1 VDIEKESLIAGA
13 LLHDIGKVALRAG
26 KSSKGKDHSEA
37 GAEWAKSFSKEKTI
51 RRELIECIRF
61 HHGKNLKDSNLSGD
75 SYAWIVYEADN
86 IAAGTDRRND
96 PEGSDAGGA
105 KFRQDRALE
114 SVFNVVLTSKKK
126 EETKKA
132 FSLKGTFEQETKIM
146 LPELEVDNARVSTSE
161 YAQIYEKFN
170 KELSDGGVDFSK
182 TGYVNSV
189 INIMES
195 LLAFVPSS
203 TNTEEISDISL
214 YDHSNLTA
222 CIASCMY
229 DYFQENKIENYR
241 ELCFEN
247 NKKLRQE
254 EIFLLVRADISG
266 IQDFIYTISSKGALK
281 SLRGRSFYL
290 ELMTE
295 YIADEILNALSLSRS
310 NILYTGGGGF
320 YLLLPNTEK
329 SLQVVKTMKKRVND
343 FFLERFSVNLYIEFG
358 WNAACAEELMNNSE
372 NENDG
377 MAPVYKKVSEMIS
390 KGKLSR
396 YDQDQ
401 LKEIFTPKKPVNEER
416 ECRICGVS
424 SKLIKN
430 SEEQY
435 ECVTC
440 NQLIKLGDKL
450 VRSESEEVLVFE
462 VCKDEQ
468 EGLSLPSY
476 DGTQCVLKI
485 DMLENVQKSVED
497 EKVIRVYSKNKYIA
511 GLKSSTNIMVGDYSK
526 MRGKNNRNK
535 PVEFESLAKDSEGIH
550 RIGVF
555 RADIDNLGHLFSH
568 GFRPEGKDKN
578 LQTLGRYTAISRSL
592 SYFFKSAINYIAME
606 ADYSLV
612 IVYSGGDDLFA
623 VGAWD
628 QIICFADDMRE
639 YFKRFSCDA
648 LSFSA
653 GIGFFKHDYPIAR
666 MASEVG
672 ELESFSKRQE
682 GKDSVSLFGTERMYS
697 ASDGNKVKKICRH
710 IYSWQELKDVQAL
723 RDNIT
728 DWFCDKNDNNWG
740 KAALYK
746 ILNLILEEG
755 REGTGISIARLAYM
769 LARMENK
776 FTQSETEK
784 EQYNAMRNCIF
795 KNALNKKGRKMLATA
810 IQMAAYMT
818 RTKGDEHE

>member
-1 VDIEKESLIAGA
+1 MDIEKESLIAGA

-26 KSSKGKDHSEA
+26 KSSKGKDHSQA
-37 GAEWAKSFSKEKTI
+37 GAEWAESFSKEKTI

-61 HHGKNLKDSNLSGD
+61 HHGKNLKDSSINDD
-75 SYAWIVYEADN
+75 SHAWIIYEADN

-96 PEGSDAGGA
+96 PEGSEVGGA

-146 LPELEVDNARVSTSE
+146 LPEMEAENSRVSTSE

-170 KELSDGGVDFSK
+170 KELSDGGVDFSNS
-182 TGYVNSV
+182 GYVNSV

-195 LLAFVPSS
+195 LLSFVPSS
-203 TNTEEISDISL
+203 TNTEEVSDISL
-214 YDHSNLTA
+214 FDHSNLTA

-229 DYFQENKIENYR
+229 DYFQENKIKNYR
-241 ELCFEN
+241 EFCFEN
-247 NKKLRQE
+247 NKKLRHE

-320 YLLLPNTEK
+320 YLLLPNIEK
-329 SLQVVKTMKKRVND
+329 SIRVIKTMKKRVND

-358 WNAACAEELMNNSE
+358 WNAACAEKLMNNSE

-401 LKEIFTPKKPVNEER
+401 LKQIFTPKKPVNEER

-430 SEEQY
+430 NEEQY
-435 ECVTC
+435 ECISC

-450 VRSESEEVLVFE
+450 VRSESDEVLVFK
-462 VCKDEQ
+462 VCKGEQ

-476 DGTQCVLKI
+476 DGSQCVLKI
-485 DMLENVQKSVED
+485 DMLENVQKGVED

-526 MRGKNNRNK
+526 IRGEKNSNK
-535 PVEFESLAKDSEGIH
+535 PVEFESLARDSDGIQ

-555 RADIDNLGHLFSH
+555 RADIDNLGNLFSH
-568 GFRPEGKDKN
+568 GFRPEGKNKN
-578 LQTLGRYTAISRSL
+578 LQTLGRYTVISRSL

-672 ELESFSKRQE
+672 ELESFAKRKD
-682 GKDSVSLFGTERMYS
+682 GKDSVSLFGTERIYS
-697 ASDGNKVKKICRH
+697 ASDGNNVKKICRH

-728 DWFCDKNDNNWG
+728 DWFCDKIDNNWG

-784 EQYNAMRNCIF
+784 KQYNAMRDCIF
-795 KNALNKKGRKMLATA
+795 KNALTEKGRKMLATA
-810 IQMAAYMT
+810 IQMAVYMT